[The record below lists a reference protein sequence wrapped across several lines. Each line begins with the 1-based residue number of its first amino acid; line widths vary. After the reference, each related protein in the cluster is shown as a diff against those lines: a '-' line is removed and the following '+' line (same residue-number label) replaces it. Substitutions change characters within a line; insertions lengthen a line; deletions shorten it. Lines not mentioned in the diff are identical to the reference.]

1 LRRAAPVPGRSFGRR
16 NDLAGFARIAAT
28 GVVVFIAVVVNFPVV
43 FIIFILIDVVL
54 VGVFLVLTNVVLV
67 SQQCM
72 E

>member
-43 FIIFILIDVVL
+43 FIIFDVVL